1 MKSERMIIDSASAW
15 TGAQL
20 ASSPA
25 WQRELSAGDIEII
38 EAGLERFRRTGLP
51 WQEAGKATFDL
62 SGLESFLSDL
72 REELE
77 NGVGLVRVRGLPVD
91 RYGRD
96 DLRAIFLAFGHHL
109 GMPVSQSVK
118 GERLLGLTDEGGKA
132 ADRGALNGD
141 SGQFLASRARAYS
154 TGELRFHT
162 DRCDVVGLL
171 CVNQARAGGESRITS
186 AVTIHNAMLERR
198 PDLLDELFEDYPRS
212 RFGEEVEDAS
222 AHYMLPVFTERD
234 GKFATHY
241 SRTYIEA
248 SQTNPDVPRLR
259 ETQNEALDLLAE
271 LGSEHCLD
279 MRLEPGD
286 MQFLNN
292 HVIYHA
298 RTPYEDHDDP
308 ERKRLLLR
316 LWLAMPNSRPLRDSF
331 AVLFG
336 DTEPG
341 AIRGGIWPPGEPPSV

>member
-1 MKSERMIIDSASAW
+1 MRTKLQGPCAW
-15 TGAQL
+15 TG
-20 ASSPA
+20 
-25 WQRELSAGDIEII
+25 RELTSTSLWTRELNDEALSAIDD
-38 EAGLERFRRTGLP
+38 GLARFRDTGRTWQHASRDTFPLEGIDDLIEDVRDELEDGL
-51 WQEAGKATFDL
+51 GFIRL
-62 SGLESFLSDL
+62 SGLPVE
-72 REELE
+72 RYEL
-77 NGVGLVRVRGLPVD
+77 
-91 RYGRD
+91 D
-96 DLRAIFLAFGHHL
+96 DLRAIFLAFGHHV
-109 GMPVSQSVK
+109 GMPVSQSVD

-132 ADRGALNGD
+132 ANRGALSGND
-141 SGQFLASRARAYS
+141 GQFLASRARAYS

-162 DRCDVVGLL
+162 DRCDVVALL
-171 CVNQARAGGESRITS
+171 CVRQAKSGGESRIAS
-186 AVTIHNAMLERR
+186 AVTIHDAMLERR

-212 RFGEEVEDAS
+212 RFGEEVSDAS

-248 SQTNPDVPRLR
+248 SQTNPDVPRLTK
-259 ETQNEALDLLAE
+259 EQNEALDLLAE

-279 MRLEPGD
+279 MRLAPGD

-308 ERKRLLLR
+308 DRKRLLLR
-316 LWLAMPNSRPLRDSF
+316 LWLAMPNSRPLQDTF

-341 AIRGGIWPPGEPPSV
+341 TVRGGIWPPGEPPSV